1 MDSDSSESFYDV
13 QTREDYFTVENKI
26 NNIRDSIK
34 RYSTNPL
41 NLLIESKIKEQN
53 GEENDKEK
61 EDNNENEILNQ
72 KDIDEL
78 RNSLSSELINED
90 DDDDNDDNNDD
101 NDNDV
106 NVDDNKVNNNND
118 EESNNIIKEEI
129 NKNESIDNN
138 NINTNS
144 SILSKENEINCNQS
158 VHNTIN
164 STESVEVS
172 LEKIDLDSDKKSVNK
187 KGWFFKKP
195 RKKSKSSILPKYNSE
210 EAYYQKNNELNTFDN
225 YYDLGNGKTM
235 RISMSSDNIKSVNS
249 EMFDNVSSINS
260 NDSDREDDKS
270 KIKVPDGNKES
281 GRKLSSVSKILA
293 SKKKQSKYVNVRTK
307 HKTVKEFN
315 SLRFIQELGKL
326 PSNMYP
332 NPNSSDVNNNISMAT
347 DSTSFNENLGESLK
361 LGSNSSIKSKTTP
374 INEMKDIEGPIWAL
388 SFSQNGK
395 YLASGGQDMII
406 RVWILYSEIQDYL
419 SSPEMSDTKQNIMKK
434 KKLSPVFRSYPYR
447 YYRGHTSDILDLSW
461 SKTDFL
467 ISSSMDKTVRLWH
480 VMHNECLR
488 IFQHEDFVTSIKFH
502 PKDDRYFLSG
512 SLDSKIRLWSIQEEK
527 VVYWN
532 DLSNDQLITS
542 VGFSQDG
549 SFAIAGTFQGDA
561 IFYEFDKLKYNT
573 QIKVCNPKVQK
584 KITGIEPFPRFSSG
598 ADSILFTT
606 TDSRIRLFQL
616 DDKSCTKEYK
626 GLTNKSGQIKA
637 SFSDD
642 GKYIICG
649 SEDRQVYIWNVEPP
663 QTSRREMVEKLQ
675 NIIRGRDAMTINTYE
690 TFVASNSA
698 VTATV
703 FAPRRTRIILE
714 TANLRES
721 KIDHMSVH
729 NVIKHNRS
737 AKYKITNPADIVKNV
752 AKPEKKRNNAVG
764 MIIVSADFN
773 GRIRVFENVIKPPK
787 REEKRG
793 FPSFHSETNLA
804 ALTRRKVSADD
815 SHNFNRMLSSKKK
828 SNTLSNIPYNP
839 RPQDLPPNYNS
850 GSSSVSSS
858 PYHRRPTRAYSQ
870 SSMSNSLMEMDQYN
884 NEFNR
889 SPYLMKS
896 SMSVNMINLNR
907 GNSSSSLN
915 IENQDSL
922 SFSNDQNSSF
932 SVCQICN
939 CAHSHLYNCPHNT
952 SSTTPSIYNE
962 NNNTNNNNNNIN
974 PNIHN
979 NNNNNSNLNP
989 NNIAMFPPSS
999 ISALDYSYDSSQ
1011 QNSQLNTPSQVINN
1025 EAEDELRCSE
1035 CGMNKFK
1042 LFKDGKVKCVK
1053 CMNEYAMK
1061 YSMPV
1066 N

>member
-13 QTREDYFTVENKI
+13 QTRDDYFTVENKI

-41 NLLIESKIKEQN
+41 NLLIENKIKEQI
-53 GEENDKEK
+53 GEENNKEK
-61 EDNNENEILNQ
+61 EDSNEDEILNQ
-72 KDIDEL
+72 NDIEDL

-90 DDDDNDDNNDD
+90 DDDEDDNNDD
-101 NDNDV
+101 NDV
-106 NVDDNKVNNNND
+106 N
-118 EESNNIIKEEI
+118 E
-129 NKNESIDNN
+129 DNN
-138 NINTNS
+138 NYSGSNDNEESENSYNFKEETKKETDNNLLNPNFSVTN
-144 SILSKENEINCNQS
+144 KNNEINCNQS

-172 LEKIDLDSDKKSVNK
+172 LEKIDSDPEKKSISK

-195 RKKSKSSILPKYNSE
+195 RKKSKSNILPKYNSE
-210 EAYYQKNNELNTFDN
+210 EAVYHKNEGESDIFDN
-225 YYDLGNGKTM
+225 YYNIGNGNTM
-235 RISMSSDNIKSVNS
+235 RISMSSDHIKSINS
-249 EMFDNVSSINS
+249 QMFDNVSSINS
-260 NDSDREDDKS
+260 NDSDKEDDKDRL
-270 KIKVPDGNKES
+270 KIPNGNKDS
-281 GRKLSSVSKILA
+281 GRKLSSVSKKILS
-293 SKKKQSKYVNVRTK
+293 SKKKHSKYVNVRTK

-326 PSNMYP
+326 PTNMYP
-332 NPNSSDVNNNISMAT
+332 NPNSPDANNNISMTT
-347 DSTSFNENLGESLK
+347 DSIGFNDNLGEGLK
-361 LGSNSSIKSKTTP
+361 LSSASSFNSKSTP
-374 INEMKDIEGPIWAL
+374 ISEMKDIEGPIWAL

-419 SSPEMSDTKQNIMKK
+419 SSPETSDTKQNIMKK

-488 IFQHEDFVTSIKFH
+488 IFQHEDFVTSIRFH

-561 IFYEFDKLKYNT
+561 IFYEFEKLKYNT

-703 FAPRRTRIILE
+703 FAPQRTRIILE

-737 AKYKITNPADIVKNV
+737 TKYKIANPADIVKNV

-787 REEKRG
+787 REDKRG
-793 FPSFHSETNLA
+793 FTSFNSESNLA
-804 ALTRRKVSADD
+804 ALARRKSSADD
-815 SHNFNRMLSSKKK
+815 THSYNRIFSKNK
-828 SNTLSNIPYNP
+828 SNTLSNIPYHP
-839 RPQDLPPNYNS
+839 RSQEFPPSYNS
-850 GSSSVSSS
+850 GGSSVSSS

-870 SSMSNSLMEMDQYN
+870 SSMTNSCMEMDHYN

-889 SPYLMKS
+889 SPYIMKS

-907 GNSSSSLN
+907 GNSSTSLN
-915 IENQDSL
+915 LDNQDSL

-932 SVCQICN
+932 SVCQNCN
-939 CAHSHLYNCPHNT
+939 CAHSHQYNCPHNN
-952 SSTTPSIYNE
+952 SATPSIYNE
-962 NNNTNNNNNNIN
+962 NNTNNNVNTNNNNNS
-974 PNIHN
+974 N
-979 NNNNNSNLNP
+979 NNNNNLNP
-989 NNIAMFPPSS
+989 NNIVMLPPSS
-999 ISALDYSYDSSQ
+999 ISALSYDSSQ
-1011 QNSQLNTPSQVINN
+1011 QNSQPNTPSQIINN
-1025 EAEDELRCSE
+1025 EAEDELKCSE

-1042 LFKDGKVKCVK
+1042 LFKDGKVKCVN

-1061 YSMPV
+1061 YSMPA

>member
-13 QTREDYFTVENKI
+13 QTRDDYFTVENKI

-53 GEENDKEK
+53 GEENNKEK
-61 EDNNENEILNQ
+61 EGNIEDGILNQ

-78 RNSLSSELINED
+78 RNSLSSELVNEEEDKYCEED
-90 DDDDNDDNNDD
+90 DYYDEEDNNDVD
-101 NDNDV
+101 NEIS
-106 NVDDNKVNNNND
+106 NNNSDN
-118 EESNNIIKEEI
+118 ENNVKEEEME
-129 NKNESIDNN
+129 KKESINN
-138 NINTNS
+138 NFLNPNS
-144 SILSKENEINCNQS
+144 SITNKNNEINSNQS
-158 VHNTIN
+158 VHDTVN
-164 STESVEVS
+164 SKESVEVS
-172 LEKIDLDSDKKSVNK
+172 LEKIDLDSDKKSENK

-195 RKKSKSSILPKYNSE
+195 RKSKSSILTKYDSD
-210 EAYYQKNNELNTFDN
+210 EALNQKNPNEFNNFDN
-225 YYDLGNGKTM
+225 YYNINGNIM
-235 RISMSSDNIKSVNS
+235 RISMSSDNIKSMNS

-270 KIKVPDGNKES
+270 KIKIPNGNKES
-281 GRKLSSVSKILA
+281 GKKISSVSKILG
-293 SKKKQSKYVNVRTK
+293 SKKKHSKYVNVRTK
-307 HKTVKEFN
+307 HKNVKEFN

-326 PSNMYP
+326 PTNSYSNSNSP
-332 NPNSSDVNNNISMAT
+332 DANPNISITT
-347 DSTSFNENLGESLK
+347 DSTTFNENLGESLK
-361 LGSNSSIKSKTTP
+361 LGSGSSFNSKITP
-374 INEMKDIEGPIWAL
+374 ISEMKDIEGPIWAL

-406 RVWILYSEIQDYL
+406 RVWILYSEVQDYL
-419 SSPEMSDTKQNIMKK
+419 SSPEMSDTKQNLMKK

-447 YYRGHTSDILDLSW
+447 YYQGHTSDILDLSW

-549 SFAIAGTFQGDA
+549 SYAIAGTFQGDA
-561 IFYEFDKLKYNT
+561 IFYEFDNLKYNT

-703 FAPRRTRIILE
+703 FAPQRTRIILE

-721 KIDHMSVH
+721 KIDNMSVH

-737 AKYKITNPADIVKNV
+737 AKYKIANPADIVKNV

-787 REEKRG
+787 REERKG
-793 FPSFHSETNLA
+793 FTSFHSEGNLV
-804 ALTRRKVSADD
+804 ALARRKVSSND
-815 SHNFNRMLSSKKK
+815 SENDNNIF
-828 SNTLSNIPYNP
+828 SNKNKENIPIDP
-839 RPQDLPPNYNS
+839 RSQELPPS
-850 GSSSVSSS
+850 GNSSVSGS
-858 PYHRRPTRAYSQ
+858 PYQRKPTRAYSQ
-870 SSMSNSLMEMDQYN
+870 SSATNSYIEMDHFN
-884 NEFNR
+884 NEFNK
-889 SPYLMKS
+889 SPYLIKS
-896 SMSVNMINLNR
+896 SMSMNMINMNK
-907 GNSSSSLN
+907 GNSSASLN
-915 IENQDSL
+915 IDNQDSI

-939 CAHSHLYNCPHNT
+939 CSHSHQYNCP
-952 SSTTPSIYNE
+952 
-962 NNNTNNNNNNIN
+962 NNNNISASPSFYN
-974 PNIHN
+974 EN
-979 NNNNNSNLNP
+979 NNNNNSSNNVNGNLHNNNNLNP
-989 NNIAMFPPSS
+989 NNIIMLPPSS
-999 ISALDYSYDSSQ
+999 ISTLDYSYDSSQ
-1011 QNSQLNTPSQVINN
+1011 QNSQVNTPSQVLDN
-1025 EAEDELRCSE
+1025 EAEDELKCSE

-1042 LFKDGKVKCVK
+1042 LFKDGKVKCVN

-1061 YSMPV
+1061 YSMPA

>member
-1 MDSDSSESFYDV
+1 MDSDSSEAYYDV
-13 QTREDYFTVENKI
+13 ITNEDFTVETKI
-26 NNIRDSIK
+26 HNIRDSIK

-41 NLLIESKIKEQN
+41 NLLIENKIKKQIEDIS
-53 GEENDKEK
+53 EENSGD
-61 EDNNENEILNQ
+61 DNENYEDEILNQ
-72 KDIDEL
+72 KEIEEIKK
-78 RNSLSSELINED
+78 SLSSINIEEEEEEEEED
-90 DDDDNDDNNDD
+90 NEESIISNIKEYQNDTNDNNEFLNPD
-101 NDNDV
+101 
-106 NVDDNKVNNNND
+106 
-118 EESNNIIKEEI
+118 SSII
-129 NKNESIDNN
+129 NKDNYE
-138 NINTNS
+138 
-144 SILSKENEINCNQS
+144 LNCNGS

-164 STESVEVS
+164 STESIEVS
-172 LEKIDLDSDKKSVNK
+172 LEKLETEIDKKSVSK

-195 RKKSKSSILPKYNSE
+195 RRRSKSSLKPKYNSD
-210 EAYYQKNNELNTFDN
+210 EALYKNEDADLDIFDKYYSVGPKN
-225 YYDLGNGKTM
+225 TM
-235 RISMSSDNIKSVNS
+235 RISMSSDNVKSINS
-249 EMFDNVSSINS
+249 QMFDSVSSINS
-260 NDSDREDDKS
+260 SDSDKHNN
-270 KIKVPDGNKES
+270 KNLKVSSSNKDS
-281 GRKLSSVSKILA
+281 GRKLSSVSKKIL
-293 SKKKQSKYVNVRTK
+293 SNKKKHSKYVNVRTK

-326 PSNMYP
+326 PTNMYP
-332 NPNSSDVNNNISMAT
+332 NSNAQDLNVNLNMNA
-347 DSTSFNENLGESLK
+347 DDTSLNEKIGEGLK
-361 LGSNSSIKSKTTP
+361 LDNGSFSSQSNFTP
-374 INEMKDIEGPIWAL
+374 ISEMKDIEGPIWAL
-388 SFSQNGK
+388 SFSKNGK

-406 RVWILYSEIQDYL
+406 RVWILYSEVQDYL
-419 SSPEMSDTKQNIMKK
+419 SSPDINDTKQNLMKK
-434 KKLSPVFRSYPYR
+434 KKISPVFRSYPYR

-488 IFQHEDFVTSIKFH
+488 IFQHEDFVTSIRFH

-561 IFYEFDKLKYNT
+561 IFYEFEKLKYNT

-584 KITGIEPFPRFSSG
+584 KITGIEPYPRMTSG
-598 ADSILFTT
+598 PDSVLFTT

-616 DDKSCTKEYK
+616 DDKSCSKEYK

-703 FAPRRTRIILE
+703 FAPQRTRIILE

-721 KIDHMSVH
+721 KIAHMSVH
-729 NVIKHNRS
+729 TVMKNRS
-737 AKYKITNPADIVKNV
+737 TKLKIANPADIVKNV

-787 REEKRG
+787 RDDKKG
-793 FPSFHSETNLA
+793 FPSFHSEGNLA
-804 ALTRRKVSADD
+804 ALTNRKASVDETQSY
-815 SHNFNRMLSSKKK
+815 NRIFSKKNK
-828 SNTLSNIPYNP
+828 TNVLNNLPYS
-839 RPQDLPPNYNS
+839 RSQEFGNYNS
-850 GSSSVSSS
+850 GNSSVCSS
-858 PYHRRPTRAYSQ
+858 PYHRRPARAYSQ
-870 SSMSNSLMEMDQYN
+870 SSMTNSLMDEQYN
-884 NEFNR
+884 DINR
-889 SPYLMKS
+889 SPYIMKS
-896 SMSVNMINLNR
+896 SMSVNMVNLPR
-907 GNSSSSLN
+907 GNSSASIN
-915 IENQDSL
+915 FENQDSL
-922 SFSNDQNSSF
+922 SYSNDQNSSF
-932 SVCQICN
+932 SVCQHCN
-939 CAHSHLYNCPHNT
+939 CAHSHKYSCPYNGN
-952 SSTTPSIYNE
+952 TTPSINE
-962 NNNTNNNNNNIN
+962 NMTLTAGNANNVNNIVM
-974 PNIHN
+974 
-979 NNNNNSNLNP
+979 L
-989 NNIAMFPPSS
+989 PPSS
-999 ISALDYSYDSSQ
+999 ISAMDNSYDDSSR
-1011 QNSQLNTPSQVINN
+1011 QNSQPTSPTPTDNNNNNNNN
-1025 EAEDELRCSE
+1025 ENNNNTAEITDDELKCSE

-1042 LFKDGKVKCVK
+1042 LFKDGKVKCVN